1 MQVLKNK
8 FNKKTDKVRDT
19 DKTLKN
25 HHIPSCEKPAAH
37 SSRIH
42 HLCELSLTRMNQ
54 SKDWKTRKIVRIGKP
69 EELEKKTPKNHIMAG
84 CEEHV
89 AHSCKIHH
97 LHKSSL
103 PRRSQTENN
112 PQASYTIE
120 LSDIIKKKWIK
131 LD

>member
-69 EELEKKTPKNHIMAG
+69 EELEKRHLKITLWPVVKN
-84 CEEHV
+84 
-89 AHSCKIHH
+89 
-97 LHKSSL
+97 
-103 PRRSQTENN
+103 T
-112 PQASYTIE
+112 
-120 LSDIIKKKWIK
+120 
-131 LD
+131 

>member
-1 MQVLKNK
+1 VTQIKHLKIIIYPAVK
-8 FNKKTDKVRDT
+8 
-19 DKTLKN
+19 
-25 HHIPSCEKPAAH
+25 KPAAH